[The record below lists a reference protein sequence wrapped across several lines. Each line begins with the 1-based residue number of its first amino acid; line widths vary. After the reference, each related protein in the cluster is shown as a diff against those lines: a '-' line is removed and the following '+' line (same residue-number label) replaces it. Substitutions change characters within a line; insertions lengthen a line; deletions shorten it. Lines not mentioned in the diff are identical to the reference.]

1 MTKEQT
7 SVIGVAVGSRVRIDP
22 SSAMG
27 KDSFGLPRRFSG
39 TVVYINQANRWF
51 LVEWGPGL
59 RSGFKMDDLGGEVTV
74 CG

>member
-1 MTKEQT
+1 MKNIE
-7 SVIGVAVGSRVRIDP
+7 IGTGVRFITAA
-22 SSAMG
+22 AMG
-27 KDSFGLPRRFSG
+27 KDSFGLPRWVSG
-39 TVVYINQANRWF
+39 TVVYINQAHQRF

>member
-1 MTKEQT
+1 MQNIE
-7 SVIGVAVGSRVRIDP
+7 IGTIVRFTPAV
-22 SSAMG
+22 AMG
-27 KDSFGLPRRFSG
+27 KDCFGLPRRVSG
-39 TVVYINQANRWF
+39 TVVYINQAHQWF